1 VAAAVGGAAALRR
14 GQRCKRGLGA
24 RDAIKALE
32 ARATAASTVSSTT
45 VSAAPLA
52 EATARPRARALS
64 PREKEVLAWLGGRTL
79 INVGDA
85 QRLRLAH
92 L

>member
-1 VAAAVGGAAALRR
+1 MR
-14 GQRCKRGLGA
+14 
-24 RDAIKALE
+24 ALE

-45 VSAAPLA
+45 VSSTTVSAAPLA
-52 EATARPRARALS
+52 EATARLPARALS

-85 QRLRLAH
+85 QRLRLARF
-92 L
+92 